1 MKLNHT
7 ITAGKQSLTA
17 VDLDIYVDYEPNE
30 GVTEVISV
38 YAHGLKENRHD
49 GNCLDMM
56 AMLEKLNV
64 LDQIIDEIDWDEV
77 AAEHKAYER
86 DRRYESYAE

>member
-7 ITAGKQSLTA
+7 ITAGNQSLTA
-17 VDLDIYVDYEPNE
+17 VDLDIYVDYEPGE

-38 YAHGLKENRHD
+38 YAHGMKKNAHD

-56 AMLEKLNV
+56 EMLEKLNV

-77 AAEHKAYER
+77 AAEHNAYER
-86 DRRYESYAE
+86 DIRYESYTD